1 MNVRKWFS
9 NTSEKR
15 GLLRVETRLKL
26 ELLKNIN
33 IAEQQINDG
42 RGIQH
47 SDIRARMLEHF
58 ETANHMLQAPQ
69 RSHP

>member
-9 NTSEKR
+9 NTPEER
-15 GLLRVETRLKL
+15 ELLRIETRLKL
-26 ELLKNIN
+26 ELLKDVN

-47 SDIRARMLEHF
+47 SDARARMLEHF
-58 ETANHMLQAPQ
+58 ETIKQMQQAPQ